1 MCHVT
6 LFFRNFV
13 TQWGDTAAAAGAAAI
28 DSWLMPDCASMV
40 RTSDHPT
47 SAAFTPHRILRSL
60 LDVES
65 YLKKIGLTR
74 GILNQSVYLQ

>member
-1 MCHVT
+1 MLGCHVT

-13 TQWGDTAAAAGAAAI
+13 TQWGDTAAI

-60 LDVES
+60 LDV
-65 YLKKIGLTR
+65 
-74 GILNQSVYLQ
+74 